1 MQVIDRRIAFNGGE
15 FSPFTDPRLD
25 LEKYRTACKTLTNQR
40 PSIYGG
46 AFRRPGTIYMGPTA
60 DSTKK
65 TLLKEFEFS
74 VTSTLILEFSETT
87 LRFWTTG
94 ASAAQIEDPG
104 SPGNPYEV
112 TTPWQEEDLYAL
124 QFAQQ
129 NDVVI
134 ITHPDYTPYIL
145 SRLANDDWTLEALE
159 AEWPATLDLNI
170 TTTTLSLSNTAVGTG
185 RTLTASAA
193 LFSSGHVGSKWVIR
207 HRRTSVSVKLALN
220 AIAGTNSTAL
230 FVLGEW
236 SCNTATNTGG
246 TWEANAIVQ
255 RSYDGSTWET
265 IRSISTS
272 GISSG
277 TIAGTEIDPCYLRIQ
292 MESIASSPPANG
304 SFTLEAADPDHYG
317 LVTVTGYTSSTVVT
331 VTVDFAAHAT
341 SATTRWE
348 EGAWSAVRGYPRA
361 VTFHE
366 SRLWFA
372 GTDNRPQTIWGS
384 IIDDYYNFRIGTDA
398 DYALSL
404 TLAADNA
411 NGILWLVSQ
420 ESLVIGTTG
429 SEWVLGA
436 RGSDQAL
443 TPSTATAKR
452 NTNYGSAAIQARA
465 VHDSTLFIQ
474 RTGRKVRE
482 FSYSFEKD
490 GFSAQDLTLLAEHI
504 TAGTILQISVQ
515 NNPETVLYCVTGEGD
530 LIGLTYERGQNVSG
544 WFRYNTS
551 GDIESVAIVTGEGE
565 DDEVWVSVKRTID
578 GVTERYIERFQT
590 GHAAA
595 LKDLNYHEL
604 AFSDCAII
612 QTFSPAETV
621 ITGLDHLEGVEVTI
635 LADGSPVA
643 NQTVT
648 AGEITLTEA
657 AEIVVVGIPY
667 TSTLEPTWLET
678 NDPASMTKAMKKRVT
693 RATVELYRTLG
704 LEISGDDGTTW
715 SQVEF
720 RAPDDYM
727 DQSPALFTGIL
738 EQSLEAG
745 HARQSTVIL
754 RQTAPLPFNLMSLH
768 VRYDVNEL

>member
-46 AFRRPGTIYMGPTA
+46 AFRRPGTLYMGPTA

-94 ASAAQIEDPG
+94 ATAAQIEDPG
-104 SPGNPYEV
+104 SPGNPLEV
-112 TTPWQEEDLYAL
+112 TTPWQEEDLYGL

-129 NDVVI
+129 NDVVVI
-134 ITHPDYTPYIL
+134 SHPSYPPYLL
-145 SRLANDDWTLEALE
+145 SRLANNSWTLA
-159 AEWPATLDLNI
+159 AITFEWPAVNDLNI
-170 TTTTLSLSNTAVGTG
+170 TATTLALSAATVGTG
-185 RTLTASAA
+185 RTLTASTGI
-193 LFSSGHVGSKWVIR
+193 FSSGHVGSRWIIR
-207 HRRTSVSVKLALN
+207 HRRNDPSVSVALN
-220 AIAGTNSTAL
+220 ATVGTNSSSL

-236 SCNTATNTGG
+236 SCNVAVNTGG
-246 TWEANAIVQ
+246 TWEKTAAVQ
-255 RSYDGSTWET
+255 RSYDGSTWAT
-265 IRSISTS
+265 IRTISSS

-277 TIAGTEIDPCYLRIQ
+277 TISGTEIDPCFLRVQILTT
-292 MESIASSPPANG
+292 SGSPPASG
-304 SFTLEAADPDHYG
+304 SFQLEAADPDHYG
-317 LVTVTGYTSSTVVT
+317 LLTVTAYTSATVVT
-331 VTVDFAAHAT
+331 VTVDFAANST
-341 SATTRWE
+341 SATTRWQ
-348 EGAWSAVRGYPRA
+348 EGSWSAVRGYPRA

-366 SRLWFA
+366 SRLFFA
-372 GTDNRPQTIWGS
+372 GTTAKPQTIWGS
-384 IIDDYYNFRIGTDA
+384 IIDDYYNFRVGTDA
-398 DYALSL
+398 DLALSL

-443 TPSTATAKR
+443 SASSATAKR

-465 VHDSTLFIQ
+465 VHDATLFVQ
-474 RTGRKVRE
+474 RTGRKMRE

-504 TAGTILQISVQ
+504 TEGTILQMSVQ
-515 NNPETVLYCVTGEGD
+515 NNPETVVYCVTGNGD

-544 WFRYNTS
+544 WFRYQTT

-565 DDEVWVSVKRTID
+565 DDEIWISVRRTID
-578 GVTERYIERFQT
+578 GNTERYIERFQT
-590 GHAAA
+590 GHAQS
-595 LKDLNYHEL
+595 LKDLDYHGL
-604 AFSDCAII
+604 AFSDSALVL
-612 QTFSPAETV
+612 TYSPAETV
-621 ITGLDHLEGVEVTI
+621 ITGLDHLEGIEVAI
-635 LADGSPVA
+635 LADGSPQPLQEVIG
-643 NQTVT
+643 
-648 AGEITLTEA
+648 GEITLTTA
-657 AEIVVVGIPY
+657 AETVVVGIPY

-678 NDPASMTKAMKKRVT
+678 NDPGSMTKAMKKRVT

-704 LEISGDDGTTW
+704 LEISGDDGETW
-715 SQVEF
+715 SKVEF
-720 RAPDDYM
+720 RAPDDLM
-727 DQSPALFTGIL
+727 DQSPPLFSGIL
-738 EQSLEAG
+738 EQSLEAR
-745 HARQSTVIL
+745 HERQTTVIL
-754 RQTAPLPFNLMSLH
+754 RQTDPLPFNLLSLH
-768 VRYDVNEL
+768 VRYDVNEI